1 MKPTDHRRFTGL
13 AGHTRPDV
21 RKAGLT
27 ALKVPGT
34 TETLRNLRD
43 RRDREGT
50 QRHAGHAELRGSAGS
65 TMKEYGG
72 RSTRMDRGPTLLT

>member
-1 MKPTDHRRFTGL
+1 MKPTDHRGFTGL

-27 ALKVPGT
+27 ALEVPGT
-34 TETLRNLRD
+34 AETFRN
-43 RRDREGT
+43 RREREGT
-50 QRHAGHAELRGSAGS
+50 QRHAGRADLRGSAGS

-72 RSTRMDRGPTLLT
+72 RSTRMGRGRTLLT